1 MKGADH
7 YTVYRFMTRELGL
20 RGAELQ
26 VFALIYSFTVAVGEF
41 SGSRAYVADTVGVT
55 ERTVDRALREL
66 CQRGLIVR
74 GERRCD
80 SYVRSFI
87 TVPQRALSLIGELC
101 TEAKAAV

>member
-41 SGSRAYVADTVGVT
+41 SGSRTYVAETVGVT

-66 CQRGLIVR
+66 CHRGLIIR
-74 GERRCD
+74 GERRDGSC
-80 SYVRSFI
+80 VRSFI
-87 TVPQRALSLIGELC
+87 TLPQRALSLIGELC
-101 TEAKAAV
+101 DNSKAAV